1 LLDNVQTQTPL
12 TSELVRRAV
21 ASHVPVIKVTETMSG
36 ADYVSWLNGV
46 VEQITGAL
54 KSEGCLR

>member
-1 LLDNVQTQTPL
+1 
-12 TSELVRRAV
+12 VRRAV

-46 VEQITGAL
+46 VEQMTRAL